1 MIPSPAFDLLIAM
14 PSLVHITATLIV
26 LAMGGSATAFAQN
39 TQTAENPKADAHTWG
54 PDTNGLTL
62 SIGVDK
68 TTYVVGDAI
77 ALHVAFRNI
86 SARNAVTL
94 DPCKRAK
101 LMVRN
106 AMGEKFDQIDGDL
119 SCSVSNPCEPVVNPG
134 EIVAS
139 EVQSLTDYRLPPGTY
154 TVTGDWVTVAY
165 LGPPKTWN
173 CLGPR
178 GTEVFHVH
186 ASPVTIRIGAV
197 KQP

>member
-94 DPCKRAK
+94 DPCK
-101 LMVRN
+101 
-106 AMGEKFDQIDGDL
+106 
-119 SCSVSNPCEPVVNPG
+119 PG
-134 EIVAS
+134 ETYGS
-139 EVQSLTDYRLPPGTY
+139 QCDGREV
-154 TVTGDWVTVAY
+154 
-165 LGPPKTWN
+165 
-173 CLGPR
+173 
-178 GTEVFHVH
+178 
-186 ASPVTIRIGAV
+186 
-197 KQP
+197 